1 MKSYLF
7 KAVDHADNVVQGTL
21 RAPSLGVAKDRLGQ
35 VYPRVLFVEEQ
46 EEAGVARSINF
57 RLSPSVKIE
66 NLSLYTRQL
75 AAMVNGGISI
85 NRAFH
90 FVAKGEDH
98 RLNACMERVAT
109 SIEGGKSVS
118 QALAEQPRVFGDT
131 YIALTKAGETSGSL
145 DVILNKLA
153 SLLEKNVTL
162 KKRVQSTFA
171 YPAVIAVVA
180 ISIIGLFVFYI
191 VPMLLP
197 MFDSVGIAL
206 PWPTLV
212 LIHGSRLMSNPYV
225 SIPLVLSVVIVLA
238 ACFWLASESD
248 RAPAIK
254 FAFDQ
259 NVLKVPV
266 LGKLLKVAISARIL
280 YTMSTMLSS
289 GVMLAEVLIT
299 CENVA
304 GNRVFSQK
312 VKHARESLLS
322 GVSLYDSL
330 TLYEVFEPT
339 ALQMIKVGEETGR
352 LDDLVGRVAKLYE
365 EDLEIQLD
373 NLASLIEPLIMAVMG
388 VVVGFVVV
396 ASFLPM
402 IQLVQNL

>member
-46 EEAGVARSINF
+46 EEAGVARTINF

-75 AAMVNGGISI
+75 AAMVNGGIAV

-90 FVAKGEDH
+90 FVAKGEDQ
-98 RLNACMERVAT
+98 RLNACMERVAN

-118 QALAEQPRVFGDT
+118 QALSEQPRVFGDT
-131 YIALTKAGETSGSL
+131 YVALTKAGETSGSL

-153 SLLEKNVTL
+153 TLLEKNVTL

-180 ISIIGLFVFYI
+180 LSIIALFVFYI

-212 LIHGSRLMSNPYV
+212 LIHGSRLLSNPYV
-225 SIPLVLSVVIVLA
+225 CIPIVLSAVTIFA
-238 ACFWLASESD
+238 TMFWLAAESD

-259 NVLKVPV
+259 NILKVPV
-266 LGKLLKVAISARIL
+266 LGKLLHVAISARVL

-289 GVMLAEVLIT
+289 GVMLAEVLVT

-304 GNRVFSQK
+304 GNRVYTQK
-312 VKHARESLLS
+312 LKHARESLLS
-322 GVSLYDSL
+322 GVSLFDSL
-330 TLYEVFEPT
+330 TLYEVFDMT

-352 LDDLVGRVAKLYE
+352 LDDLIGRVARMYE

-388 VVVGFVVV
+388 AIVGFVVV

>member
-1 MKSYLF
+1 MRSFQF

-21 RAPSLGVAKDRLGQ
+21 KAPSLGVAKDRLSQ

-46 EEAGVARSINF
+46 EDVAVGRTIQF
-57 RLSPSVKIE
+57 QLSPSVKIE

-75 AAMVNGGISI
+75 SAMVNGGIAV

-90 FVAKGEDH
+90 FVAKGEDK
-98 RLNACMERVAT
+98 RLNVVMERVAQ

-118 QALAEQPRVFGDT
+118 QSLSEQPRVFGDT
-131 YIALTKAGETSGSL
+131 YIALVKAGETSGSL
-145 DVILNKLA
+145 DVVLNKLA

-171 YPAVIAVVA
+171 YPAVIGVVA
-180 ISIIGLFVFYI
+180 IAIIALFVFYI

-197 MFDSVGIAL
+197 MFESVGIEL
-206 PWPTLV
+206 PWPTKLLIYGSRTLSNPWLAIPAV
-212 LIHGSRLMSNPYV
+212 LIFV
-225 SIPLVLSVVIVLA
+225 
-238 ACFWLASESD
+238 ACIASSFWLFAEAD

-254 FAFDQ
+254 YAFDQ
-259 NVLKVPV
+259 NIVKVPV
-266 LGKLLKVAISARIL
+266 LGKLIEISTSARIL

-289 GVMLAEVLIT
+289 GVMLAEVLQT

-304 GNRVFSQK
+304 GNRVVAQK

-322 GVSLYDSL
+322 GVSLFDSL

-352 LDDLVGRVAKLYE
+352 LDDLISRVAKLYE

-388 VVVGFVVV
+388 VVVGFVVI

-402 IQLVQNL
+402 IQLVQSL